1 MTVAKRAM
9 DLAVAAVGVALLW
22 PVLLA
27 IAAAIRLE
35 DGGTVFSPQI
45 WVGERGVPSRI
56 WMFRSFTPALAG
68 QPITAEGDARITRVG
83 GWLRRFRLDELPQL
97 LNVLAGEMSLVGPRP
112 ELPRFVENYSPEE
125 RPVLDF
131 RPGITDPASLRFRDE
146 GAILAAAADPVQTYV
161 ERVLPEKLRLSLAY
175 ARQATPMT
183 DLRILLATAGAML
196 GVAKAPAR
204 FESPRERYHAQ
215 SH

>member
-1 MTVAKRAM
+1 MTAAKRVM
-9 DLAVAAVGVALLW
+9 DLAGATVGLALLW

-35 DGGTVFSPQI
+35 DGGAVFFRQTR
-45 WVGERGVPSRI
+45 VGERGVPFRI
-56 WMFRSFTPALAG
+56 WKFRSMSATRPGREITTAG
-68 QPITAEGDARITRVG
+68 DPRITRVG

-97 LNVLAGEMSLVGPRP
+97 FNVLAGEMSLVGPRP
-112 ELPRFVENYSPEE
+112 ELPQFVEGYSTAE

-146 GAILAAAADPVQTYV
+146 GALLAAAADPVGTY
-161 ERVLPEKLRLSLAY
+161 RTRILPEKLRVSLAY
-175 ARQATPMT
+175 ARRATPLT
-183 DLRILLATAGAML
+183 DVGVLLATAGAML
-196 GVAKAPAR
+196 GTAKATEHS
-204 FESPRERYHAQ
+204 ESPQERYHAQ

>member
-1 MTVAKRAM
+1 MTLAKRAM
-9 DLAVAAVGVALLW
+9 DLAVAGAGVALLW

-35 DGGTVFSPQI
+35 DGGTVFFRQTR
-45 WVGERGVPSRI
+45 VGERGVPFRI
-56 WMFRSFTPALAG
+56 WTFRTMTAALAG
-68 QPITAEGDARITRVG
+68 QPITAEGDARITRVS
-83 GWLRRFRLDELPQL
+83 LDELPQL
-97 LNVLAGEMSLVGPRP
+97 FNVLAGEMSLVGPRP

-146 GAILAAAADPVQTYV
+146 GAILAGAPDPVQTYV
-161 ERVLPEKLRLSLAY
+161 ERILPEKLRLSLAY

-183 DLRILLATAGAML
+183 DLRVLLATAGAML
-196 GVAKAPAR
+196 GATKSTAR

>member
-9 DLAVAAVGVALLW
+9 DLAVAAAGVALLW

-35 DGGTVFSPQI
+35 DGGTVFFRQI
-45 WVGERGVPSRI
+45 RVGERGVPFRI
-56 WMFRSFTPALAG
+56 WKFRTMTASVG
-68 QPITAEGDARITRVG
+68 GRPITAEGDARITRVG

-97 LNVLAGEMSLVGPRP
+97 FNVLAGEMSLVGPRP

-161 ERVLPEKLRLSLAY
+161 ERILPEKLRLSLAY
-175 ARQATPMT
+175 ARRATPMT
-183 DLRILLATAGAML
+183 DLRVLLATAGAML
-196 GVAKAPAR
+196 GAAKSTAR
-204 FESPRERYHAQ
+204 FESPRERSHAQ